1 MRFLRDILFVGVIAI
16 FCALLSGCPLLMIG
30 GFAYTGYQ
38 YHEKEGV
45 FAPGQP
51 LGGPAPAD
59 QDEAKGQSSPASRPS
74 PSAND
79 IE

>member
-1 MRFLRDILFVGVIAI
+1 MKVFRDLIFLLAGL
-16 FCALLSGCPLLMIG
+16 ALCVFLYGCPLLFIG
-30 GFAYTGYQ
+30 GLGYTGYQ

-59 QDEAKGQSSPASRPS
+59 QNGNQSSTSPKSAPT